1 MRLDKGSSMACFT
14 ALAAA
19 VLVSFAGLCGLA
31 TGPVRISAGWPPP
44 PTSRTIYVSVVDKD
58 GQLVPGLTPAD
69 LSVKEGGKD
78 REITRVAVPTT
89 RMHLALLVE
98 ESVTA
103 DSSVRMGLFE
113 FVKRMLT
120 QADVSLITVGLRNT
134 TVTSF
139 TSDINSIVAGINGF
153 PLRQNPTGEN
163 IAEGIAEQA
172 RAFQTSRPERPV
184 MVVVGLDVMQAS
196 AERPERVL
204 TELRLSRAIL
214 YAVTV
219 NVGFETADV
228 GDLADLAE
236 RGRVIGEGTNQSGGQ
251 RFEAVRTPAVPRA
264 LQRVANE
271 LLAQYQITYVLP
283 DGVPL
288 SDRLSVSLRKKGATL
303 RAPTRITDRQ

>member
-1 MRLDKGSSMACFT
+1 MRLNMGSSMTCFT
-14 ALAAA
+14 TVAAA

-58 GQLVPGLTPAD
+58 GHPVPGLTPAD

-78 REITRVAVPTT
+78 CEITGVAMPTT

-98 ESVTA
+98 ESITA
-103 DSSVRMGLFE
+103 DSSVHKGLFE
-113 FVKRMLT
+113 FAKRMLP
-120 QADVSLITVGLRNT
+120 QAAISLITVGLRNT
-134 TVTSF
+134 AVTPF

-153 PLRQNPTGEN
+153 PLRQNPKGEN
-163 IAEGIAEQA
+163 LAEGIAAQA

-184 MVVVGLDVMQAS
+184 MVVVALELMQAS

-214 YAVTV
+214 YAVTLS
-219 NVGFETADV
+219 VGFETANV

-236 RGRVIGEGTNQSGGQ
+236 RGKVIGEGTSQSGGQ
-251 RFEAVRTPAVPRA
+251 RFDATATLGVPRA
-264 LQRVANE
+264 LQRVADE

-288 SDRLSVSLRKKGATL
+288 SDRLNVSLKKKGATL

>member
-219 NVGFETADV
+219 NVGFETANV

-236 RGRVIGEGTNQSGGQ
+236 RARVIGEGTNQSGGQ

>member
-31 TGPVRISAGWPPP
+31 TGPVRISAGRPPP

-113 FVKRMLT
+113 FVKRMLP

-219 NVGFETADV
+219 NVGFETANV

>member
-219 NVGFETADV
+219 NVGFETANV

-251 RFEAVRTPAVPRA
+251 RFEVVRTPAVPRA